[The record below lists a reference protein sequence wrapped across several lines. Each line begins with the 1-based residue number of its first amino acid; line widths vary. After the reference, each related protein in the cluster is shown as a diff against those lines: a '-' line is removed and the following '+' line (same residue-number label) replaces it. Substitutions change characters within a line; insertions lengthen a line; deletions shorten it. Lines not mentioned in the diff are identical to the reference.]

1 MSENELYNE
10 GDCRVTNSQI
20 FSGATSYAI
29 SSVTRVVL
37 KRNLGFVPFI
47 FIGLGG
53 LVVIA
58 GFDMAIVAFGLV
70 MIAIGGFIY
79 TKKKP
84 SYRVTA
90 HFNDNRY
97 ALLLLTRDE
106 DQAER
111 LNKAL
116 NQAIASKG

>member
-79 TKKKP
+79 TLASSTKCN
-84 SYRVTA
+84 S
-90 HFNDNRY
+90 
-97 ALLLLTRDE
+97 LLKGIDLEGSKESQLLPR
-106 DQAER
+106 
-111 LNKAL
+111 
-116 NQAIASKG
+116 S